1 MSLQSILSFTFLYLR
16 NFSKQKLINKILIL
30 RDQYLELVNKNNE
43 LEQEN
48 NRLKEDLSKQR
59 VQQVNKTA
67 NQPTSKQA
75 EWELKG
81 VGNDG
86 QGKKKGRGKM
96 GRKGAGNKA
105 KDRPVTH
112 HETAKV
118 ENCDICG
125 RDLSEQPPLQ
135 TENVRIIEDI
145 PSLSVSTQVI
155 EVRQE
160 KKYCTHC
167 SKVVT
172 ARTELALPKTD
183 IGLNTTIRAIYLW
196 VTLCLP
202 YTKISSYLKDFFGQV
217 VSTAGLANHLIGVAK
232 IMKSVYEE
240 IAEDVK
246 SSPRIHADETGW
258 RVNGKLCW
266 LWVFGNSESSFYTI
280 DHSRGSDVVKK
291 ILGEIFDGIL
301 VMDGWKSY
309 LFLICEKQSCMAHLL
324 RKIRKFH
331 WAFPNLV
338 TVFKF
343 YIKFRKILRDGEGL
357 QLQRKELGEKVF
369 KRKRDNLHD
378 RLDELLRWPSPNR
391 ILKDI
396 IEKVRRQRPYILT
409 FVEHY
414 GVPCHNNHAESL
426 IRKGVMK
433 RKVSFGSKS
442 QKGAEAYAIMLSI
455 YTTCQL
461 RKISFVDFMMH
472 SLKHYIRTK
481 RPMLLKEYMDNQT
494 ALALA
499 A

>member
-1 MSLQSILSFTFLYLR
+1 MSLQSILSFTFQYFFC
-16 NFSKQKLINKILIL
+16 FSKRKLVEAIDIL
-30 RDQYLELVNKNNE
+30 RKQYFEIESENKMLKKE
-43 LEQEN
+43 IE
-48 NRLKEDLSKQR
+48 RLKFEQSRHK
-59 VQQVNKTA
+59 VMEVNKTV
-67 NQPTSKQA
+67 NQPTSKQP

-86 QGKKKGRGKM
+86 QGKKKGRGKR
-96 GRKGAGNKA
+96 GRKGAGNKP

-125 RDLSEQPPLQ
+125 QDLSGQPPLQ

-145 PSLSVSTQVI
+145 PSLSVSTQII
-155 EVRQE
+155 EVRQQ

-172 ARTELALPKTD
+172 ASTELALPKTD
-183 IGLNTTIRAIYLW
+183 MGLNTTIRAMYLW

-217 VSTAGLANHLIGVAK
+217 VSTAGLANHLIGAAK
-232 IMKSVYEE
+232 IMQSVYEE
-240 IAEDVK
+240 ILEDVK
-246 SSPRIHADETGW
+246 SSSRIHADETGW
-258 RVNGKLCW
+258 RVNGKLWW

-280 DHSRGSDVVKK
+280 DNSRGSDVIKK
-291 ILGEIFDGIL
+291 ILGEIFDGVL

-324 RKIRKFH
+324 RKIRKFY
-331 WAFPNLV
+331 WAFPNLG

-343 YIKFRKILRDGEGL
+343 YIRFRKILRDGEGL
-357 QLQRKELGEKVF
+357 QLQRKELGEETF

-378 RLDELLRWPSPNR
+378 RLDELLRWPGPNH

-396 IEKVRRQRPYILT
+396 IEKVRRQQPYILT
-409 FVEHY
+409 FVEHQ

-442 QKGAEAYAIMLSI
+442 QKGAEAYAIMLTI

-481 RPMLLKEYMDNQT
+481 RPMLLKEYMANQT
-494 ALALA
+494 ALAMA

>member
-1 MSLQSILSFTFLYLR
+1 MSLKSILSFTFLYLR
-16 NFSKQKLINKILIL
+16 NFSKQTLINKILIL
-30 RDQYLELVNKNNE
+30 RDQYLGLVNTINA

-48 NRLKEDLSKQR
+48 NKLKDELTKLK
-59 VQQVNKTA
+59 VQQVNKQA
-67 NQPTSKQA
+67 NQPTSKQP

-86 QGKKKGRGKM
+86 QGKKKGRGNT

-105 KDRPVTH
+105 KDRTVTH
-112 HETAKV
+112 RETAKV
-118 ENCDICG
+118 EQCDVCG

-145 PSLSVSTQVI
+145 PSMSVSTQVI

-160 KKYCTHC
+160 KKYCAHC

-183 IGLNTTIRAIYLW
+183 IGLNTTTRAIYLW

-202 YTKISSYLKDFFGQV
+202 YTRISSYLKDFFGQI
-217 VSTAGLANHLIGVAK
+217 VSTSGLASHLIGVAR
-232 IMKSVYEE
+232 IMKAVYEE

-246 SSPRIHADETGW
+246 SSIRIHADETGW

-266 LWVFGNSESSFYTI
+266 LWVFGNSDASVYTI
-280 DHSRGSDVVKK
+280 DNSRGSDVVKK
-291 ILGEIFDGIL
+291 MLGEFFDGVL
-301 VMDGWKSY
+301 VIDGWRAY
-309 LFLICEKQSCMAHLL
+309 LFLICDKQSCMAHLL
-324 RKIRKFH
+324 RKIRKFYF
-331 WAFPNLV
+331 AFPNLG

-343 YIKFRKILRDGEGL
+343 YIRLRKILRDGERL
-357 QLQRKELGEKVF
+357 QLHRKELGEDVF
-369 KRKRDNLHD
+369 KRRLDKLHN
-378 RLDELLRWPSPNR
+378 RLDELLRWPTPNH

-396 IEKVRRQRPYILT
+396 IEKVERQRPYILT
-409 FVEHY
+409 FVEHD

-442 QKGAEAYAIMLSI
+442 QEGAEAYAIMLSI

-481 RPMLLKEYMDNQT
+481 RPMLLKEYMTNQA
-494 ALALA
+494 ALAMA

>member
-1 MSLQSILSFTFLYLR
+1 MDQILLLR
-16 NFSKQKLINKILIL
+16 A
-30 RDQYLELVNKNNE
+30 QYLELVNKNNE

-48 NRLKEDLSKQR
+48 NRLKDELSKQK

-67 NQPTSKQA
+67 NQPTSKQP

-86 QGKKKGRGKM
+86 QGKKKGRGKR

-105 KDRPVTH
+105 KDRPFTH
-112 HETAKV
+112 HETARV

-125 RDLSEQPPLQ
+125 RDLSEPPPLQ

-167 SKVVT
+167 GKVVT

-196 VTLCLP
+196 VTLCVP

-217 VSTAGLANHLIGVAK
+217 VSTAGLANHLIGAAK

-240 IAEDVK
+240 IVEDVK

-258 RVNGKLCW
+258 RVNGKLWW
-266 LWVFGNSESSFYTI
+266 LWVFGNLESSFYTI
-280 DHSRGSDVVKK
+280 DNSRGSDVVKK
-291 ILGEIFDGIL
+291 ILGEFFGGVL
-301 VMDGWKSY
+301 VIDGWKAY

-331 WAFPNLV
+331 FAFPNLG

-343 YIKFRKILRDGEGL
+343 YIRFRKILRDGERL
-357 QLQRKELGEKVF
+357 QLQRKKLAKEVF
-369 KRKRDNLHD
+369 KRRLNKLHN
-378 RLDELLRWPSPNR
+378 RLDELLKWHNPND

-396 IEKVRRQRPYILT
+396 IEKVRRQRSYILT
-409 FVEHY
+409 FAEHN

-442 QKGAEAYAIMLSI
+442 QEGAEAYAIMLSI

-461 RKISFVDFMMH
+461 RKISFVDFMIH

-481 RPMLLKEYMDNQT
+481 RPMLLKEYMANQ
-494 ALALA
+494 AVFAVA

>member
-1 MSLQSILSFTFLYLR
+1 MSLQSILSFTVQYFFC
-16 NFSKQKLINKILIL
+16 FSKRKLVEAIDIL
-30 RDQYLELVNKNNE
+30 RKQYFEIESENKLLKKE
-43 LEQEN
+43 IE
-48 NRLKEDLSKQR
+48 RLKFEQSRHK
-59 VQQVNKTA
+59 VMEVNKTV
-67 NQPTSKQA
+67 NQPTSKQP

-86 QGKKKGRGKM
+86 QGKKKGRGKK
-96 GRKGAGNKA
+96 GRKGAGNKP

-112 HETAKV
+112 YETAKV
-118 ENCDICG
+118 ENCDMCG
-125 RDLSEQPPLQ
+125 QDLSAQPPLQ

-145 PSLSVSTQVI
+145 PSLSVSTQII
-155 EVRQE
+155 EVRQQ

-167 SKVVT
+167 GKVVT

-183 IGLNTTIRAIYLW
+183 MGLNTTIRALYLW

-202 YTKISSYLKDFFGQV
+202 YTKTSSYLKDFFGQV

-232 IMKSVYEE
+232 IMRSVYEE

-246 SSPRIHADETGW
+246 SSIRIHADETGW
-258 RVNGKLCW
+258 RVNGKLWW
-266 LWVFGNSESSFYTI
+266 LWVFGNSESSFYAI
-280 DHSRGSDVVKK
+280 DNSRGSDVVKK
-291 ILGEIFDGIL
+291 MLGEFFDGVL
-301 VMDGWKSY
+301 VIDGWRAY
-309 LFLICEKQSCMAHLL
+309 LFLICDKQSCMAHLL
-324 RKIRKFH
+324 RKIRRFH
-331 WAFPNLV
+331 FAFPNLG

-343 YIKFRKILRDGEGL
+343 YIRFRKILRDGERL
-357 QLQRKELGEKVF
+357 QVQRKELGKDVF
-369 KRKRDNLHD
+369 KRRLDKLHN
-378 RLDELLRWPSPNR
+378 RLDELLRWPNPND
-391 ILKDI
+391 ILQDI
-396 IEKVRRQRPYILT
+396 IEKVERQRPYILT
-409 FVEHY
+409 FIEHE

-481 RPMLLKEYMDNQT
+481 RPMLLKEYMANKSVV
-494 ALALA
+494 AMA